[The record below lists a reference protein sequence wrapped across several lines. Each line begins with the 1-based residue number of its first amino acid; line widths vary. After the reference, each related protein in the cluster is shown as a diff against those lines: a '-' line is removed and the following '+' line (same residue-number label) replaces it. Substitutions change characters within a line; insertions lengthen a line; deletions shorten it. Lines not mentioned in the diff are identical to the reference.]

1 MELEL
6 SLTIFRIVSIN
17 FENPPPQKFLVS
29 LSLLAITSNARR
41 NCPALQESA
50 YVYIMIAFAGFSF
63 LVLRLESYIY
73 RANIHFCDV
82 NRNMK
87 KYINKQSLGGEFL
100 LSKWEAQK
108 SQQEKDTPRLSYKHC

>member
-6 SLTIFRIVSIN
+6 SLTICRIGSIN

-63 LVLRLESYIY
+63 CVLNLIFIGQISTFVTLTEIWK
-73 RANIHFCDV
+73 NIKTSNPSVENFC
-82 NRNMK
+82 
-87 KYINKQSLGGEFL
+87 
-100 LSKWEAQK
+100 
-108 SQQEKDTPRLSYKHC
+108 